1 MTLRPHGRHRAPS
14 RLSPTALTRSAA
26 VAATS
31 TGLLAGTAAAASA
44 NPANPQEPATGVAAA
59 DTLVRA
65 VEAFAAAERPAVA
78 APAPEVVEDA
88 VSFGTSGFTAVE
100 VVAQAPAPEEVQ
112 EAVEDRDSAAASR
125 TEERAAAPEQ
135 PTAEAAPAQ
144 QAAPEPAPEPEPE
157 PEPAPAPAPVEQA
170 APAPTGGIL
179 SIAAAYTGIYYV
191 YGGATPAGFDCSG
204 YTQYVFAQAGISLP
218 RTAAA
223 QQAALTPVSN
233 PQPGD
238 LVFFGYPAYHVGIY
252 AGNGMMYDSGK
263 PGIPSQLRPIFSG
276 VSGYGR
282 A

>member
-1 MTLRPHGRHRAPS
+1 VTLRPHGRHRAPS
-14 RLSPTALTRSAA
+14 RLSTTALSRSAA

-31 TGLLAGTAAAASA
+31 TGLLAGSAAAVSA
-44 NPANPQEPATGVAAA
+44 NPANPQEPVSGVAAA

-65 VEAFAAAERPAVA
+65 VEAVAAAELPAVA
-78 APAPEVVEDA
+78 APAPEATEDEA

-100 VVAQAPAPEEVQ
+100 VVAETPAPA
-112 EAVEDRDSAAASR
+112 AVETVVEERTSTAASR

-135 PTAEAAPAQ
+135 PAAPAEQPAQ
-144 QAAPEPAPEPEPE
+144 QAAPAEQA
-157 PEPAPAPAPVEQA
+157 APAQPAQQAAPVEQA

-204 YTQYVFAQAGISLP
+204 YTQYVFGQAGISLP

-223 QQAALTPVSN
+223 QQAAATPVSN

-263 PGIPSQLRPIFSG
+263 PGIPSQLRAVFGG

-282 A
+282 VG